1 MRNHYLKRVSLKN
14 VELTEGF
21 WKQQLDKI
29 SQVTARDI
37 LEKFENDH
45 EEGIMKNFEWVVEGK
60 TGEHVG
66 PPWYDGLIYE
76 VIRGISD
83 IISQNY
89 DETLDLKIEEYTKKI
104 SAAQNIDPDGYIN
117 TYTTLICPNNKWGEN
132 GGSLI
137 WQHDIYN
144 IGCLVEAGVH
154 YYLAT
159 GKINLL
165 SCSIK
170 AAMGMVNV
178 MGEHPKKNIVPAHS
192 LPEEAL
198 VKLYYLFE
206 DDEMLYSQMKEAY
219 NLEIDHNQFL
229 DLATFWMNNRG
240 VHHNRTSYPPYMGE
254 YAQDHCKVE
263 DQCEAVGHAVRASLM
278 YTGLTSVGMAQN
290 NEKFLKASHKI
301 WNNVEKT
308 KLHISG
314 GIGAIHN
321 EERFGFQY
329 ELPNNAYLETCAGV
343 GLAFWAG
350 ELNLAYEDS
359 KFMDVFERAMYNNIL
374 PGLSVDGTHYFY
386 ENPLISEGDIERWS
400 WHSCPCCP
408 PMYLKFMAALPTF
421 IYTYKKDEIVL
432 NLHMNSKAKI
442 ILSEHQIVVEQKDGN
457 IPWSGNSTVVVTT
470 EHPEVFT
477 LSIRKPEWAKEYKVI
492 IDNEAIET
500 EEVSGFIK
508 ISRQWNGETKIRL
521 ELSMPATKIE
531 AHPYV
536 SADTGKVALQRGPIL
551 YCFEEVDNPQ
561 GVDSV
566 LSTEELEVFEK
577 DIYGTVPCLKTS
589 FVDGNEVVA
598 IPYYLWNNRGKG
610 KMNVWIRQDEKI
622 GSQERREE
630 NTSFAAHSLGQMAEY
645 EDMNEW
651 ENILYREW
659 KNPNQ

>member
-1 MRNHYLKRVSLKN
+1 
-14 VELTEGF
+14 
-21 WKQQLDKI
+21 
-29 SQVTARDI
+29 
-37 LEKFENDH
+37 
-45 EEGIMKNFEWVVEGK
+45 
-60 TGEHVG
+60 
-66 PPWYDGLIYE
+66 
-76 VIRGISD
+76 
-83 IISQNY
+83 
-89 DETLDLKIEEYTKKI
+89 
-104 SAAQNIDPDGYIN
+104 
-117 TYTTLICPNNKWGEN
+117 
-132 GGSLI
+132 
-137 WQHDIYN
+137 
-144 IGCLVEAGVH
+144 
-154 YYLAT
+154 
-159 GKINLL
+159 
-165 SCSIK
+165 
-170 AAMGMVNV
+170 
-178 MGEHPKKNIVPAHS
+178 
-192 LPEEAL
+192 
-198 VKLYYLFE
+198 
-206 DDEMLYSQMKEAY
+206 
-219 NLEIDHNQFL
+219 
-229 DLATFWMNNRG
+229 
-240 VHHNRTSYPPYMGE
+240 
-254 YAQDHCKVE
+254 
-263 DQCEAVGHAVRASLM
+263 
-278 YTGLTSVGMAQN
+278 
-290 NEKFLKASHKI
+290 
-301 WNNVEKT
+301 
-308 KLHISG
+308 
-314 GIGAIHN
+314 
-321 EERFGFQY
+321 
-329 ELPNNAYLETCAGV
+329 
-343 GLAFWAG
+343 
-350 ELNLAYEDS
+350 
-359 KFMDVFERAMYNNIL
+359 
-374 PGLSVDGTHYFY
+374 
-386 ENPLISEGDIERWS
+386 
-400 WHSCPCCP
+400 
-408 PMYLKFMAALPTF
+408 MYLKFMAALPTF

-521 ELSMPATKIE
+521 ELSMPVTKIE

-589 FVDGNEVVA
+589 FVDGSEVVA